1 MLNST
6 FAKCSIQGA
15 IHKKEVV
22 VTDTV
27 ETNTSGP
34 PEHSLK
40 SGVLGLFDSAIMGIA
55 GSAPAY
61 SISATT
67 LFLFGAVGLGGPASL
82 LYCGFFMFGIV
93 FAFNYLSK
101 SDTNAGATYSWVRR
115 ALHPFL
121 GYLAGWALIVSAL
134 IFMVIATFPAGSN
147 ILDIFRPSLASN
159 KTLIT
164 ILGAVFFL
172 LMVYAVA
179 AGVTVTVTVQII
191 MSCTEIALLLLF
203 AGLAIFHSHV
213 TPFSW
218 HWFSPSIFTRVHSNT
233 FFAGALL
240 AAFYYWGWDVTANLN
255 EETKVGE
262 VNQEKATQTSTSGMG
277 GILGTIVVFLLFEV
291 FTIGAN
297 MVIPAK
303 DMGTNSQYSADILAH
318 LGQLVAP
325 GWFGKL
331 IVVGVLLST
340 IATLETTLIQ
350 VTRTLFSM
358 GRDKTLPS
366 ALGHVHAQRR
376 TPLVATV
383 TVTIISLALFVG
395 SQYIGSVYNILQD
408 GYSAIGIQICIYYS
422 LAGFSVVVLYRRQLF
437 KSAKNFIF
445 MGLWPLLGAVFM
457 MVVFIKVIP
466 SLNTTTK
473 IVGLGSMALGLIP
486 MTYYWL
492 KKAPYFEM
500 PTKEDRHAILQEI
513 QQNL

>member
-1 MLNST
+1 VKFPHEGDN
-6 FAKCSIQGA
+6 
-15 IHKKEVV
+15 HKKEAV
-22 VTDTV
+22 VTDTIV
-27 ETNTSGP
+27 PSPTGGSEQ
-34 PEHSLK
+34 SLK
-40 SGVLGLFDSAIMGIA
+40 AGVLGLFDSAIMGIA

-67 LFLFGAVGLGGPASL
+67 LFLFAAVGVGGAASL

-101 SDTNAGATYSWVRR
+101 SDSTAGATYSWVRR

-121 GYLAGWALIVSAL
+121 GYMAGWALIVSAL

-172 LMVYAVA
+172 AMVYAVA
-179 AGVTVTVTVQII
+179 AGVTVTVTVQIV
-191 MSCTEIALLLLF
+191 MSCIEIALLLLF
-203 AGLAIFHSHV
+203 AGLAIFHHHV
-213 TPFSW
+213 TAFSW
-218 HWFSPSIFTRVHSNT
+218 SWFSPHIFTTTSGNT

-255 EETKVGE
+255 EETKVDEGSE
-262 VNQEKATQTSTSGMG
+262 NKAAASTSGMG

-291 FTIGAN
+291 FTIGST

-303 DMGTNSQYSADILAH
+303 DMGTNSPYSADILAH

-358 GRDKTLPS
+358 GRDKTLPY
-366 ALGHVHAQRR
+366 ALGNVHPVRR
-376 TPLVATV
+376 TPLTATIVV
-383 TVTIISLALFVG
+383 TVISLALFVG

-408 GYSAIGIQICIYYS
+408 GYSAIGIQICIYYA
-422 LAGFSVVVLYRRQLF
+422 LAGFSVIVLYRRQLLL
-437 KSAKNFIF
+437 SVKNFIF
-445 MGLWPLLGAVFM
+445 MGLWPLLGALFM
-457 MVVFIKVIP
+457 TVVFFKVIP
-466 SLNTTTK
+466 TLNTTTK
-473 IVGLGSMALGLIP
+473 IVGLGSMALGIIP
-486 MTYYWL
+486 MTYYAL

-500 PTKEDRHAILQEI
+500 PTKEDRHAILQEL

>member
-1 MLNST
+1 VS
-6 FAKCSIQGA
+6 
-15 IHKKEVV
+15 
-22 VTDTV
+22 DTV
-27 ETNTSGP
+27 AVSPSGA

-67 LFLFGAVGLGGPASL
+67 LFLFAAVGVGGPASL

-101 SDTNAGATYSWVRR
+101 SDSTAGATYSWVRR

-121 GYLAGWALIVSAL
+121 GYMAGWALIVSAL

-147 ILDIFRPSLASN
+147 VLDIFRPSLASN
-159 KTLIT
+159 KALIT
-164 ILGAVFFL
+164 LLGAAFFL
-172 LMVYAVA
+172 MMVWAVA
-179 AGVTVTVTVQII
+179 AGVTVTVKVQII
-191 MSCTEIALLLLF
+191 MSCIEIAFLLLF
-203 AGLAIFHSHV
+203 AALAIFHSHKLGA
-213 TPFSW
+213 PFSW
-218 HWFSPSIFTRVHSNT
+218 SWFSPNVFKTSSGNT

-240 AAFYYWGWDVTANLN
+240 SAFYYWGWDVTANLN
-255 EETKVGE
+255 EETKLGE
-262 VNQEKATQTSTSGMG
+262 ATTQTKAKAPTSTSGMG
-277 GILGTIVVFLLFEV
+277 GILGTIVVFLLFEI
-291 FTIGAN
+291 FTIGST

-303 DMGTNSQYSADILAH
+303 DMGSNSAYSADILAR

-331 IVVGVLLST
+331 IVVAVLLST
-340 IATLETTLIQ
+340 VATLETTLIQ
-350 VTRTLFSM
+350 VTRTMFSM
-358 GRDKTLPS
+358 GRDKTLPA
-366 ALGHVHAQRR
+366 ALGHVHSTRR

-395 SQYIGSVYNILQD
+395 SQYVGSVYNILQD
-408 GYSAIGIQICIYYS
+408 GYSAIGIQICIYYA
-422 LAGFSVVVLYRRQLF
+422 LAGFSVIVLYRRQLF
-437 KSAKNFIF
+437 KSVKNFIF

-457 MVVFIKVIP
+457 TVVFIKVIP
-466 SLNTTTK
+466 GLNTTTK
-473 IVGLGSMALGLIP
+473 IVGLGSMALGLVP
-486 MTYYWL
+486 MAWYWY

-500 PTKEDRHAILQEI
+500 PAKEDRHAILLEI

>member
-1 MLNST
+1 
-6 FAKCSIQGA
+6 
-15 IHKKEVV
+15 

-27 ETNTSGP
+27 VPNTSGNS
-34 PEHSLK
+34 EHSLK
-40 SGVLGLFDSAIMGIA
+40 PGVLGVFDSAIMGIA

-67 LFLFGAVGLGGPASL
+67 LFLFANVGFGGAASL

-101 SDTNAGATYSWVRR
+101 SDSTAGATYSWVRR
-115 ALHPFL
+115 ALHPYL

-172 LMVYAVA
+172 LMVAAVA

-191 MSCTEIALLLLF
+191 MSCIEIALLLLF
-203 AGLAIFHSHV
+203 AGLAIFHAHV
-213 TPFSW
+213 VPFSW
-218 HWFSPSIFTRVHSNT
+218 HWFSPSIFSTIHGNT

-255 EETKVGE
+255 EETKNSGA
-262 VNQEKATQTSTSGMG
+262 NSDKKSPASTSGLG

-291 FTIGAN
+291 FTIASN

-303 DMGTNSQYSADILAH
+303 DMGSNSPYSADILAH
-318 LGQLVAP
+318 LGQIVAP

-331 IVVGVLLST
+331 IVVSVLLST

-358 GRDKTLPS
+358 GRDKTLPA
-366 ALGHVHAQRR
+366 ALGRVHPQRR
-376 TPLVATV
+376 TPIVATV
-383 TVTIISLALFVG
+383 TVTVISLALFVA
-395 SQYIGSVYNILQD
+395 SQYVGSVYNILQD
-408 GYSAIGIQICIYYS
+408 GYSAIGIQICIYYA
-422 LAGFSVVVLYRRQLF
+422 LAGFSVIVLYRRQLF
-437 KSAKNFIF
+437 KSVKNFIF
-445 MGLWPLLGAVFM
+445 MGLWPLLGALFM
-457 MVVFIKVIP
+457 TVVFFKVIP
-466 SLNTTTK
+466 PLNVTTK
-473 IVGLGSMALGLIP
+473 VVGLGSMALGLLP
-486 MTYYWL
+486 MAYYAW
-492 KKAPYFEM
+492 KKAPYFDM